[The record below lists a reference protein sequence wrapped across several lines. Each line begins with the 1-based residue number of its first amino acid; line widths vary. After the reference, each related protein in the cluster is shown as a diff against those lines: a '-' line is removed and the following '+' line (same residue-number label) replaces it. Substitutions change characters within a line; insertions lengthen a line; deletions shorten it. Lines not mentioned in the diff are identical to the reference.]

1 MDAERAEILK
11 LVGQLIMIQT
21 RNLAGPAVPPA
32 WINEIEDPLIK
43 ALKTAT
49 FLKQHLKKQR
59 SIADNDAMTYICLL
73 QTITFLIRV
82 DRYLCAQI
90 KKQALAL
97 TLTGQTGGSKD

>member
-59 SIADNDAMTYICLL
+59 SIADNDAMTY
-73 QTITFLIRV
+73 
-82 DRYLCAQI
+82 LCAQI

-97 TLTGQTGGSKD
+97 TLTGQTGGGNMD